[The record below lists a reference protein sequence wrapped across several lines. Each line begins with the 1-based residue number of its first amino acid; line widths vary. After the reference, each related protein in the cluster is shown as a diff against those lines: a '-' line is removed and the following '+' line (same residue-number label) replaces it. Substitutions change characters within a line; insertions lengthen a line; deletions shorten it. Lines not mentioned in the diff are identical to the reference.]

1 MTATSP
7 MLSVR
12 ATRTEFPV
20 RSTWLQRRIS
30 SLVAVNDVDL
40 DILPGQTVGL
50 VGESGS
56 GKSTLARSIIGL
68 EEHTSGTIT
77 FDGQDVSALTR
88 SQRRA
93 TSRNI
98 QMIFQDPGSSL
109 NPRRTAYQIISEGWL
124 IHRDIAPVKGTWR
137 HEVTTL
143 LERVGLS
150 AAHLDRYPH
159 QFSGGQRQRISI
171 ARALSMRPKLIICD
185 EPVSALDVSVQA
197 QVLNLLGQLQDE
209 FDLTYLFI
217 SHDLS
222 VVRHIS
228 DRVAVMYKGRII
240 ESGPRDQIFD
250 TPHHPYTQ
258 MLLSSIPVV
267 RPWRHT
273 GIHRIPVRNDADA
286 SDTASAGCAFAPR
299 CPWAF
304 ARCWDDVPELQHRNT
319 STQQAACHLTDTQP
333 NDHQASE
340 TLQTVSAGSR
350 TTS

>member
-1 MTATSP
+1 MRATTP

-12 ATRTEFPV
+12 GMRTEFPV
-20 RSTWLQRRIS
+20 RSTWLQRLIS
-30 SLVAVNDVDL
+30 SLVAVNNVDL

-68 EEHTSGTIT
+68 EDPAAGTIS
-77 FDGQDVSALTR
+77 FDGQDLAALTR

-93 TSRNI
+93 TSRDI

-109 NPRRTAYQIISEGWL
+109 NPRRTAYQIISEGWR
-124 IHRDIAPVKGTWR
+124 IHRDIAPAKGTWR
-137 HEVTTL
+137 DEVTEL

-150 AAHLDRYPH
+150 TAHLDRYPH

-197 QVLNLLGQLQDE
+197 QVLNLLAQLQTK

-228 DRVAVMYKGRII
+228 DRVVVMYKGRII
-240 ESGPRDQIFD
+240 EAGSRDQIFD
-250 TPHHPYTQ
+250 TPRHPYTQ

-267 RPWRHT
+267 RPWRHSGT
-273 GIHRIPVRNDADA
+273 RRIPVRNDADA
-286 SDTASAGCAFAPR
+286 SDTTSAGCAFAPR

-304 ARCWDDVPELQHRNT
+304 DRCWNDVPELQQRNT
-319 STQQAACHLTDTQP
+319 STQQAACHLSDTQP
-333 NDHQASE
+333 APHQASE
-340 TLQTVSAGSR
+340 APQPVPAGSR
-350 TTS
+350 ITS